1 MGKKYKTLIYKME
14 VKNYHVVN
22 LSEEFREE
30 KSHLSMPLILLGTVI
45 LLLSIITGIYIYKNH
60 ISTLK

>member
-30 KSHLSMPLILLGTVI
+30 KSHLTIPLILLGTVI
-45 LLLSIITGIYIYKNH
+45 LLFSVITGIYIYRNH
-60 ISTLK
+60 IFTLK

>member
-1 MGKKYKTLIYKME
+1 ME

-30 KSHLSMPLILLGTVI
+30 KSHLTMPLILLGTVI
-45 LLLSIITGIYIYKNH
+45 LLLSVITGIYIY
-60 ISTLK
+60 IYIEIIFLL

>member
-1 MGKKYKTLIYKME
+1 ME

-30 KSHLSMPLILLGTVI
+30 KSHLTMPLILLGGTVI
-45 LLLSIITGIYIYKNH
+45 LLLSVITGIYIY
-60 ISTLK
+60 I